1 MEFKKFTAGKRFY
14 GLDQKPTDKQLPNVS
29 FHDPAMFEVLNN
41 KNDEDH
47 QPLVR
52 CLMFLSLCHTIII
65 DRQKGTYNA
74 SSPDELALANAAK
87 QFGYEFKGPDSLDNM
102 CVNEKST
109 GKILK
114 YKLLNVLEFT
124 STRKRMSV
132 IVEDKDGQ
140 KILMT
145 KGADSII
152 KERLSQESLNSE
164 VFRETQVAV
173 DECARIGLR
182 TLFLAEKYLDDATYE
197 AWNKKS

>member
-1 MEFKKFTAGKRFY
+1 
-14 GLDQKPTDKQLPNVS
+14 
-29 FHDPAMFEVLNN
+29 
-41 KNDEDH
+41 
-47 QPLVR
+47 
-52 CLMFLSLCHTIII
+52 
-65 DRQKGTYNA
+65 
-74 SSPDELALANAAK
+74 
-87 QFGYEFKGPDSLDNM
+87 M

-164 VFRETQVAV
+164 VFRET
-173 DECARIGLR
+173 
-182 TLFLAEKYLDDATYE
+182 
-197 AWNKKS
+197 